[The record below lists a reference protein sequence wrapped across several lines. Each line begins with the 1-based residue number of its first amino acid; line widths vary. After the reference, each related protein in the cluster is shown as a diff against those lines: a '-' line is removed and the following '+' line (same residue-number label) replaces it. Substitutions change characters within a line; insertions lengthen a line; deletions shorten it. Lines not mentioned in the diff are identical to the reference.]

1 MPHRILN
8 RLTPTI
14 SIWPVILTKALSL
27 AVLVLLAT
35 PSYSFAQSFKANYD
49 EAAVPKYVLPPILE
63 NNQGKAVDAA
73 SWPGRRTE
81 LFELCRDH
89 IYGIWDCPG
98 YEMNAE
104 IIEQGEY
111 LDGKAIR
118 TQWKVTISTEVGS
131 HSIDLLVY
139 LPATASNK
147 SQVPVFL
154 GLNFAGNHSVAKDPA
169 IRLPGSWMRPD
180 KENVVDDR
188 ATEKGRGI
196 QDRRWPVDE
205 IVAGG
210 FGLATA
216 YYGDIAPD
224 DPKHYM
230 EGLPRL
236 NPKLK
241 KDLGPFPLD
250 AKYAE
255 TEQPT
260 TGGAIAVWSW
270 GLSRLLDVLQKDP
283 RVDAKKIIVVGH
295 SRLGKTALW
304 AGSIDTRFAMVVSNN
319 SGCGGA
325 ALSRRAFGETV
336 QRINSAFPHWFC
348 DQYRKYNLAE
358 GDCPVDQHSVLALI
372 APRPLYVTSAS
383 EDLWAD
389 PRGEFLAAREAGA
402 AYRLLG
408 QTSLPDADFIG
419 FEQLGEGKVAYGAMW
434 GDATNKAVP
443 SFARVGYHIRTG
455 PHDILS
461 WDWQRFMQ
469 FARQNLE

>member
-1 MPHRILN
+1 MSAHRFAWGIAC
-8 RLTPTI
+8 LTLVSSFVVAAPT
-14 SIWPVILTKALSL
+14 SVM
-27 AVLVLLAT
+27 
-35 PSYSFAQSFKANYD
+35 AQGFKANYD
-49 EAAVPKYVLPPILE
+49 EAAVPQYTLPPLLE
-63 NNQGKAVDAA
+63 TVEGHTVDAA
-73 SWPGRRTE
+73 HWPARRE
-81 LFELCRDH
+81 VLLNLCRDQ
-89 IYGIWDCPG
+89 IYGAWDLTDFQL
-98 YEMNAE
+98 NAE
-104 IIEQGEY
+104 IVEQGEF
-111 LDGKAIR
+111 LDGKAKRI
-118 TQWKVTISTEVGS
+118 QWKVTISNEHGS
-131 HSIDLLVY
+131 QAIDLLVY
-139 LPATASNK
+139 LPANAS
-147 SQVPVFL
+147 SDQPVPLFL
-154 GLNFAGNHSVAKDPA
+154 GLNFAGNHCVANDPA
-169 IRLPGSWMRPD
+169 IRLPTTWMRAD
-180 KENVVDDR
+180 KDTVIENR
-188 ATEKGRGI
+188 ATDKGRGI

-241 KDLGPFPLD
+241 KNLGPFALD
-250 AKYAE
+250 DVYAE

-270 GLSRLLDVLQKDP
+270 GLSRLLDVLQKDS
-283 RVDAKKIIVVGH
+283 RIAANKVIVVGH

-304 AGSIDTRFAMVVSNN
+304 AGATDTRFAITISNN

-325 ALSRRAFGETV
+325 AISRRAFGETV

-348 DQYRKYNLAE
+348 DQYRKYNKAE
-358 GDCPVDQHSVLALI
+358 DQCPVDQHSLLALI

-389 PRGEFLAAREAGA
+389 PHGEFLASQEAGVV
-402 AYRLLG
+402 YQLLK
-408 QTSLPDADFIG
+408 QTALPDSKFYG
-419 FEQLGEGKVAYGAMW
+419 FENLGEGKVMYANGW
-434 GDATNKAVP
+434 GDGQTQSVP
-443 SFARVGYHIRTG
+443 KFARVGYHIRKG

-469 FARQNLE
+469 FARQQWE

>member
-1 MPHRILN
+1 MLCVCMT
-8 RLTPTI
+8 LQAK
-14 SIWPVILTKALSL
+14 L
-27 AVLVLLAT
+27 LV
-35 PSYSFAQSFKANYD
+35 AQGFKPNYD
-49 EAAVPKYVLPPILE
+49 EASVPKYTLPPILVNTKGE
-63 NNQGKAVDAA
+63 KVDAA
-73 SWPGRRTE
+73 AWPSRREE
-81 LFELCRDH
+81 LLGLCRDH
-89 IYGIWDCPG
+89 IYGKWELNDF
-98 YEMNAE
+98 EMDAE
-104 IIEQGEY
+104 IVEQGEF

-118 TQWKVTISTEVGS
+118 TQWKVTISNEHGRQ
-131 HSIDLLVY
+131 SIDLLVY
-139 LPATASNK
+139 LPASASNK
-147 SQVPVFL
+147 SQVPIFL
-154 GLNFAGNHSVAKDPA
+154 GLNFAGNHCVANDPA
-169 IRLPGSWMRPD
+169 IRLPTSWMRAD
-180 KENVVDDR
+180 KETVVDNR

-205 IVAGG
+205 IVEGG

-224 DPKHYM
+224 DPAHYL

-241 KDLGPFPLD
+241 KDLGPFSLD
-250 AKYAE
+250 AKYQE

-283 RVDAKKIIVVGH
+283 RIDKSKVVVVGH

-304 AGSIDTRFAMVVSNN
+304 AGATDERFAMVVSNN

-348 DQYRKYNLAE
+348 DAYRKYNLAE
-358 GDCPVDQHSVLALI
+358 DTCPVDQHSLLALI

-389 PRGEFLAAREAGA
+389 PHGEFLAAREAGV

-408 QTSLPDADFIG
+408 QTALPELDFCG
-419 FEQLGEGKVAYGAMW
+419 FEKLGDGKVVYGAAW
-434 GDATNKAVP
+434 GEAATDSVP
-443 SFARVGYHIRTG
+443 TFARVGYHIRTG